1 MGFLP
6 LLSLFSLYTVVPR
19 FLPHTHRTHTPI
31 NSHVSFCIRFST
43 SSFISPALLHYLLF
57 LTRFSL
63 ADFFTFLDGFFD
75 AGMLQQA
82 LKANRG
88 DAEPSVERDVI
99 RRNIGRRLRLA
110 EY

>member
-1 MGFLP
+1 MPTSP
-6 LLSLFSLYTVVPR
+6 LFY
-19 FLPHTHRTHTPI
+19 I
-31 NSHVSFCIRFST
+31 SF
-43 SSFISPALLHYLLF
+43 
-57 LTRFSL
+57 
-63 ADFFTFLDGFFD
+63 ADFFTFSDGFFD

-88 DAEPSVERDVI
+88 EAEPLAERDVI

>member
-1 MGFLP
+1 MHYTHIYSISH
-6 LLSLFSLYTVVPR
+6 LL
-19 FLPHTHRTHTPI
+19 
-31 NSHVSFCIRFST
+31 
-43 SSFISPALLHYLLF
+43 IS
-57 LTRFSL
+57 
-63 ADFFTFLDGFFD
+63 LDGFFD

-88 DAEPSVERDVI
+88 EAAEPAERDVI